1 MQKQHSWQGSCATAL
16 ALACLQVG
24 AHAAPTAYTGHLTGT
39 AIDALSGQPLAGA
52 QVTAGQRS
60 TVTDAQGR
68 FDLDVPAAA
77 GQTVRATAPGHAPGL
92 LRVDVSERALTLAT
106 LTLTPAAGNT
116 RVLDLGA
123 SASATL
129 TPIDPANHAEAM
141 PGSYLQGVGA
151 STQAIETFGVVNLVA
166 RDRLSA
172 QRLDLAPGAR
182 TTIRIPAASRG
193 APLPTT
199 LALSS
204 LNEASGLWI
213 EEGSA
218 TLRGSGA
225 SLYYEGSVSHLGFWS
240 ATRPV
245 PTVQVHGSV
254 CQPEG
259 IEAAAAT
266 ARTDALDRAVGAEA
280 RVLPDGSFHTAIPW
294 GAQARLQVRSSTGQQ
309 TESLILGPSGSD
321 ITLATCLPWHAR

>member
-1 MQKQHSWQGSCATAL
+1 MQKQHSWQGSCAAAL

-24 AHAAPTAYTGHLTGT
+24 AHAAPTTHTGHLTGT

-60 TVTDAQGR
+60 TFTNAQGR

-92 LRVDVSERALTLAT
+92 LRVDVSERATTLAT
-106 LTLTPAAGNT
+106 LSLTPAAGHT
-116 RVLDLGA
+116 RILDQEP
-123 SASATL
+123 SVNATL
-129 TPIDPANHAEAM
+129 TPIDPANHAEAL
-141 PGSYLQGVGA
+141 PGSYLQSVGA
-151 STQAIETFGVVNLVA
+151 STQAIETFGAVHLEA
-166 RDRLSA
+166 RDRLSG
-172 QRLDLAPGAR
+172 QRRDLAPGAR
-182 TTIRIPAASRG
+182 TTIRIPATSRG
-193 APLPTT
+193 GALPTT

-204 LNEASGLWI
+204 LNEASGLWVH
-213 EEGSA
+213 EGSA

-225 SLYYEGSVSHLGFWS
+225 SLYYEGAVSRLGFWS

-259 IEAAAAT
+259 IEAAM

-309 TESLILGPSGSD
+309 TEPLTLGPSDSD
-321 ITLATCLPWHAR
+321 ITLANCLPWRAR

>member
-1 MQKQHSWQGSCATAL
+1 MQKQRSWQGFCATAL
-16 ALACLQVG
+16 ALACLQVS
-24 AHAAPTAYTGHLTGT
+24 AHAAPTTHTGRLTGT

-60 TVTDAQGR
+60 TFTDAQGR

-92 LRVDVSERALTLAT
+92 LRVDVSERATTLAT

-116 RVLDLGA
+116 RAFDLGA
-123 SASATL
+123 SINATL
-129 TPIDPANHAEAM
+129 TPLDPGNHAEAM
-141 PGSYLQGVGA
+141 PGSYLQGVGS
-151 STQAIETFGVVNLVA
+151 STQAIETFGAVHLEA
-166 RDRLSA
+166 RDRLNG
-172 QRLDLAPGAR
+172 QRQNLAPGAR
-182 TTIRIPAASRG
+182 ATLRIPPASRG
-193 APLPTT
+193 GALPTT

-204 LNEASGLWI
+204 LNEASGLWVQ
-213 EEGSA
+213 EGSA

-225 SLYYEGSVSHLGFWS
+225 SLYYEGVVSHLGFWS

-254 CQPEG
+254 CQPDS
-259 IEAAAAT
+259 IEAAT
-266 ARTDALDRAVGAEA
+266 ARTDALDRAMGAET

-294 GAQARLQVRSSTGQQ
+294 GAQARLQVRSNAGHQ
-309 TESLILGPSGSD
+309 TEPLVLGPSGTD
-321 ITLATCLPWHAR
+321 ITLANCLPWRAR